1 MEHTIR
7 ATDLARNLG
16 DVLARE
22 ARVRYRNDSFVVE
35 GNGVRV
41 ARLTRIS
48 ATAPTATVGEALDV
62 WVTGAAAD
70 PGFADDLAAIRASH
84 RPPDGID

>member
-16 DVLARE
+16 DVL